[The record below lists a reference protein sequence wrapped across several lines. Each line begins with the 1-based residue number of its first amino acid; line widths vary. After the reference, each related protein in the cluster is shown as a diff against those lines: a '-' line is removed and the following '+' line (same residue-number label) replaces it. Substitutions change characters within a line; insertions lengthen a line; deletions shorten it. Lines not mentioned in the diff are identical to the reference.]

1 MLIERDKRDE
11 KIPNITCAAIDIG
24 GVLLSNG
31 WDHDARKCAADH
43 FSLDLDELNERHH
56 FFFGAKEIRWGR

>member
-1 MLIERDKRDE
+1 MLIERDTRDE
-11 KIPNITCAAIDIG
+11 NPKKITCAVIDIG

-56 FFFGAKEIRWGR
+56 LFFWRQRN